1 MKKRRSKFTDGNQ
14 NLEEESRILSNEIEQ
29 LHNPRQV
36 ENNNEERQILA
47 KNSRRLFDEIEELNN
62 LINS

>member
-14 NLEEESRILSNEIEQ
+14 NLEEESRILANEIEEF
-29 LHNPRQV
+29 HNPRQV
-36 ENNNEERQILA
+36 ENNNEERHILA
-47 KNSRRLFDEIEELNN
+47 KNSRRLFDEIEELYN